1 MVGDQK
7 KVQNSQV
14 VGLWNS
20 LWSALGEPHRRTDA
34 SENPAVNE
42 RMKKTQLPLVAGTR
56 FNNRNFFELTI
67 KIKPSPPQEN
77 CAILI
82 SDGS

>member
-20 LWSALGEPHRRTDA
+20 LWSTLGEPHRRTDP

-56 FNNRNFFELTI
+56 FLQNRQKTEIFWSLQLKSNL
-67 KIKPSPPQEN
+67 PPTRK
-77 CAILI
+77 L
-82 SDGS
+82 